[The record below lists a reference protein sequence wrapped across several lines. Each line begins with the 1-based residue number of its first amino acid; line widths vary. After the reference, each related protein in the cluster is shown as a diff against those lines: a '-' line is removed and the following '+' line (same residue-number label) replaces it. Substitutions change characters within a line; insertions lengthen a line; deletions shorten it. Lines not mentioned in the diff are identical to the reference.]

1 MHRFERG
8 WIVVRNEW
16 KLQIVTLKR
25 IVREER
31 SRKLLTI
38 SFKSFICSLVC
49 LKEMLLNETP
59 AKNPHSFCETID
71 FGISQNIDFHPWVVL
86 LEVSTFSSKLSERRR
101 KLESLFEAIYLPSS
115 FFLWFPSIPCSI
127 QLTNCI
133 GQRKGA
139 KGSVFM
145 AHTHLRK
152 GVPQFR
158 ALDYSE
164 RNGYVKGVVREIVH
178 DSGRGAPLARV
189 TFRNP

>member
-1 MHRFERG
+1 MRVCIWR
-8 WIVVRNEW
+8 RN
-16 KLQIVTLKR
+16 KR
-25 IVREER
+25 A
-31 SRKLLTI
+31 
-38 SFKSFICSLVC
+38 C
-49 LKEMLLNETP
+49 
-59 AKNPHSFCETID
+59 PHSLQLI
-71 FGISQNIDFHPWVVL
+71 
-86 LEVSTFSSKLSERRR
+86 
-101 KLESLFEAIYLPSS
+101 ESILIP
-115 FFLWFPSIPCSI
+115 FL
-127 QLTNCI
+127 

-164 RNGYVKGVVREIVH
+164 RNGYIKGVVREIVH

>member
-1 MHRFERG
+1 MA
-8 WIVVRNEW
+8 
-16 KLQIVTLKR
+16 KQ
-25 IVREER
+25 
-31 SRKLLTI
+31 LLI
-38 SFKSFICSLVC
+38 
-49 LKEMLLNETP
+49 LL
-59 AKNPHSFCETID
+59 
-71 FGISQNIDFHPWVVL
+71 L
-86 LEVSTFSSKLSERRR
+86 
-101 KLESLFEAIYLPSS
+101 
-115 FFLWFPSIPCSI
+115 
-127 QLTNCI
+127 

-164 RNGYVKGVVREIVH
+164 RNGYIKGVVREIVH

>member
-1 MHRFERG
+1 MR
-8 WIVVRNEW
+8 VRVW
-16 KLQIVTLKR
+16 RRKKR
-25 IVREER
+25 A
-31 SRKLLTI
+31 
-38 SFKSFICSLVC
+38 C
-49 LKEMLLNETP
+49 
-59 AKNPHSFCETID
+59 PHCV
-71 FGISQNIDFHPWVVL
+71 WVVELIHISL
-86 LEVSTFSSKLSERRR
+86 L
-101 KLESLFEAIYLPSS
+101 
-115 FFLWFPSIPCSI
+115 
-127 QLTNCI
+127 

-164 RNGYVKGVVREIVH
+164 RNGYIKGVVREIVH

>member
-1 MHRFERG
+1 MR
-8 WIVVRNEW
+8 VRVW
-16 KLQIVTLKR
+16 RRKKR
-25 IVREER
+25 A
-31 SRKLLTI
+31 
-38 SFKSFICSLVC
+38 C
-49 LKEMLLNETP
+49 
-59 AKNPHSFCETID
+59 PHS
-71 FGISQNIDFHPWVVL
+71 VL
-86 LEVSTFSSKLSERRR
+86 LVPFIL
-101 KLESLFEAIYLPSS
+101 IP
-115 FFLWFPSIPCSI
+115 FL
-127 QLTNCI
+127 

-164 RNGYVKGVVREIVH
+164 RNGYIKGVVREIVH

>member
-1 MHRFERG
+1 M
-8 WIVVRNEW
+8 
-16 KLQIVTLKR
+16 
-25 IVREER
+25 
-31 SRKLLTI
+31 
-38 SFKSFICSLVC
+38 
-49 LKEMLLNETP
+49 NETL
-59 AKNPHSFCETID
+59 AKNTTDFFETID

-86 LEVSTFSSKLSERRR
+86 LEVCDRMLISIWSGNKCCH
-101 KLESLFEAIYLPSS
+101 
-115 FFLWFPSIPCSI
+115 LWIVLITAFQILI
-127 QLTNCI
+127 FIL

>member
-1 MHRFERG
+1 MR
-8 WIVVRNEW
+8 VRVW
-16 KLQIVTLKR
+16 RRKKR
-25 IVREER
+25 A
-31 SRKLLTI
+31 
-38 SFKSFICSLVC
+38 C
-49 LKEMLLNETP
+49 
-59 AKNPHSFCETID
+59 PHSVPFIEFIL
-71 FGISQNIDFHPWVVL
+71 IP
-86 LEVSTFSSKLSERRR
+86 
-101 KLESLFEAIYLPSS
+101 
-115 FFLWFPSIPCSI
+115 FL
-127 QLTNCI
+127 

-164 RNGYVKGVVREIVH
+164 RNGYIKGVVREIVH